1 MRPVATQ
8 SCFTTPWLAL
18 IPLLLPFASGVQ
30 LFQAFGS
37 GIQRFQTFGLGNQLF
52 QSFGSAI
59 SFSSFCHGS
68 ENGLDVQERALS
80 VLRQST
86 QGGFQWPIRISKTLG
101 PISLPATNTLRPT
114 ERSMK

>member
-8 SCFTTPWLAL
+8 SCFTTPWLGL

-37 GIQRFQTFGLGNQLF
+37 GIQLFQTFGLGNQLF

-59 SFSSFCHGS
+59 CFSSFCHGN
-68 ENGLDVQERALS
+68 EMDWMYRNEPYH
-80 VLRQST
+80 
-86 QGGFQWPIRISKTLG
+86 GFQWPTMMSKTLG
-101 PISLPATNTLRPT
+101 PISLLATNTLQPT
-114 ERSMK
+114 ERSMKAK